1 MLFKRARE
9 EIVQSEKE
17 MRNLLKSLRTAISN
31 LEEKK
36 QSVLSSYGTDSD
48 FLLVLINQE
57 QERLIHLLQKSI
69 SIIRQEPNLYFIT
82 NDYQTSGVGSLFL
95 NSQPSDG
102 VQCDTESHSEFSDSE
117 SESCSNSSDSE
128 SSSSDSEYG

>member
-36 QSVLSSYGTDSD
+36 ESVLSSYGTDSD

-95 NSQPSDG
+95 NSQPDG
-102 VQCDTESHSEFSDSE
+102 VQCDTESRSE
-117 SESCSNSSDSE
+117 SESCSNSIDSE
-128 SSSSDSEYG
+128 SSSSDSR